1 MGGTGRTGSQIEKNQ
16 KLSKNK
22 IELVISIELLYEVA
36 NVLLYGTKTDDLE
49 WLWVAI
55 RGHKLFQGSLM
66 TLQIAR
72 IPAPL

>member
-49 WLWVAI
+49 
-55 RGHKLFQGSLM
+55 
-66 TLQIAR
+66 
-72 IPAPL
+72 